1 MNQIRGPAKWFS
13 KKGLLPLSLEPDV
26 IPRTHMVEERT
37 DFQRLA
43 STSTCGLSCMCTLAH
58 RQSVI
63 GLFKQAREMDEWVK
77 VTTPKPKNPSL
88 APVPVQRTDSCVLS
102 LTSYV
107 CLCLHPPPP
116 NNKKINIIQRVE
128 QEAVER
134 LLEFGGC
141 FKKILGQLCQ
151 HKSLIP
157 VPRRKVSLHSSLTQF
172 HMLSFRLAKLHR
184 EPLSQK
190 EKCL

>member
-13 KKGLLPLSLEPDV
+13 KEGLLPLSLEPDV

-107 CLCLHPPPP
+107 CLHYPPPP
-116 NNKKINIIQRVE
+116 PP
-128 QEAVER
+128 R
-134 LLEFGGC
+134 LQT
-141 FKKILGQLCQ
+141 I
-151 HKSLIP
+151 
-157 VPRRKVSLHSSLTQF
+157 RK
-172 HMLSFRLAKLHR
+172 
-184 EPLSQK
+184 
-190 EKCL
+190 